1 MFGGIFD
8 NSNLDEKLRE
18 LKKEM
23 ENPDIYADLRRAQDV
38 GRQIKSIESLFE
50 RTNLVVNKFDAIKFL
65 LDEAS
70 EDELT
75 TLLTDLSHDFIEVER
90 DAESLWL
97 ETLLTG
103 KYDAYSAI
111 LTVHS
116 GAGGT
121 EANDWADMLL
131 RMYMRFC
138 ERMGFKTTAVDVQ
151 PGDSAGIKSATIM
164 IEGVN
169 AYGWLRAE
177 KGVHRLVR
185 ISPFDAGARRH
196 TSFASIEVMPEI
208 EDEGDFEIDEKDLK
222 IDIFRSGGA
231 GGQHINKTESAV
243 RIKHI
248 PTGIVVE
255 CQNERSQ
262 IQNKATAM
270 KVLRSRLVEL
280 KEEEERKKLE
290 AIQGDLKKI
299 EWGSQIRSYVFQ
311 PYSMVKDH
319 RTGYETADVQGVM
332 DGNIINFIND
342 YLIKTSVKH
351 N

>member
-1 MFGGIFD
+1 MQSQDFYLDLKRVQEVGKQLKAAETLFD
-8 NSNLDEKLRE
+8 RAKL
-18 LKKEM
+18 M
-23 ENPDIYADLRRAQDV
+23 Q
-38 GRQIKSIESLFE
+38 S
-50 RTNLVVNKFDAIKFL
+50 KFDGIVFL
-65 LDEAS
+65 IDEAS
-70 EDELT
+70 EDELNS
-75 TLLTDLSHDFIEVER
+75 LLGDLSKSVEELGKEVQ
-90 DAESLWL
+90 SLWL
-97 ETLLTG
+97 ETLFTG
-103 KYDAYSAI
+103 KYDSNSAI

-131 RMYMRFC
+131 RMYLRFC
-138 ERMGFKTTAVDVQ
+138 ERMGFKTTIIDSQ
-151 PGDSAGIKSATIM
+151 SGDSAGIKSATVLVD
-164 IEGVN
+164 GVN

-185 ISPFDAGARRH
+185 ISPFDSNARRH
-196 TSFASIEVMPEI
+196 TSFASIEVMPDI
-208 EDEGDFEIDEKDLK
+208 EDDGEIEIDEKDLK

-270 KVLRSRLVEL
+270 KVLRSRLAEL
-280 KEEEERKKLE
+280 KEEEERKKME
-290 AIQGDLKKI
+290 SIQGSLKKI

-311 PYSMVKDH
+311 PYSMVKDL
-319 RTGYETADVQGVM
+319 RTGYETADIMGVM
-332 DGNIINFIND
+332 DGDLKPFIDD
-342 YLIKTSVKH
+342 YLKKAVVE
-351 N
+351 NV